1 MRPLVHI
8 RLGLAR
14 ARDFILPPRCLACG
28 AVVGE
33 SAGLR
38 IACWR
43 QVDFITAPQ
52 CDRCGRPFAFDD
64 PGQRVCAPCLATPP
78 PFRRARA
85 ALVYSDLAK
94 SMILGLKYADQM
106 HMTGPLAAWMARA
119 GAPLLA
125 DAEVIIPVPLHRRRL
140 FARRFNQA
148 AALAFA
154 LPGVTRAQVATDILV
169 RQRATPPQG
178 RLSAAARRRNLRGA
192 FAVPPAGRPRLAGRH
207 VLLVDDVHTSG
218 ATLAAAA
225 RALLAAGAGTVD
237 ALTLAR
243 VAPPA

>member
-1 MRPLVHI
+1 
-8 RLGLAR
+8 
-14 ARDFILPPRCLACG
+14 
-28 AVVGE
+28 
-33 SAGLR
+33 
-38 IACWR
+38 
-43 QVDFITAPQ
+43 
-52 CDRCGRPFAFDD
+52 
-64 PGQRVCAPCLATPP
+64 
-78 PFRRARA
+78 
-85 ALVYSDLAK
+85 
-94 SMILGLKYADQM
+94 MILGLKYADQM

-218 ATLAAAA
+218 ATLAASA

>member
-33 SAGLR
+33 SAGLC

-43 QVDFITAPQ
+43 QVDFITASQ

-64 PGQRVCAPCLATPP
+64 PGQRACALCLATPS

-85 ALVYSDLAK
+85 ALVYGDLAK

-125 DAEVIIPVPLHRRRL
+125 DAEVIIPVPLHHRRL

-178 RLSAAARRRNLRGA
+178 RLSAAGRPASVVGRRRAYL
-192 FAVPPAGRPRLAGRH
+192 GRDLGGLGPRLIGRRRRH
-207 VLLVDDVHTSG
+207 HRCLDPG
-218 ATLAAAA
+218 AVGAA
-225 RALLAAGAGTVD
+225 RLSADG
-237 ALTLAR
+237 
-243 VAPPA
+243 

>member
-8 RLGLAR
+8 GLGLAR

-28 AVVGE
+28 VVVGE
-33 SAGLR
+33 SAGLC
-38 IACWR
+38 IVCWH

-52 CDRCGRPFAFDD
+52 CDHCGRPFAYDD

-85 ALVYSDLAK
+85 ALVYGDLAK

-119 GAPLLA
+119 GGPLLA
-125 DAEVIIPVPLHRRRL
+125 EAELIVPVPLHRRRL

-154 LPGVTRAQVATDILV
+154 LPGVRREMVATNILV
-169 RQRATPPQG
+169 RRRATPPQG

-192 FAVPPAGRPRLAGRH
+192 FTVPPARRPHVAGRR

-218 ATLAAAA
+218 ATLAASA
-225 RALLAAGAGTVD
+225 RALLAAGADSVD